1 MEPDHPHPPGQQPCA
16 GQHPFVGA
24 RPVSQRVLAG
34 VGDCPQSVQALVAA
48 LDRVCAE
55 DLPADLAT
63 SGVIED
69 RLIVLAR
76 VRTVLDAEVGR
87 TLTAAQACDVLRH
100 SPTTTLQRDAQWSG
114 SASAAVLAAARL
126 CDRHPDLAHLWRT
139 GQVNNDV
146 VAVLARG
153 LHGVTAT
160 VEHQVVTALL
170 PQLPHL
176 SVAAMRIVVSRLL
189 DLLRPQT
196 RDHAEQ
202 SNYDRRHLSATH
214 HGGMTMITADLPGID
229 GAAVMAALEALAE
242 SLRVE
247 GDGHTRAQRR
257 ADALIT
263 LVNAAAAHG
272 DLPATASGLAV
283 AATITVGVS
292 EADRVATGASRPPVT
307 DVAEAVR
314 DAADPAA
321 LTASGTPAGPTTL
334 GDAALRFALCTG
346 TLTGVLINDQHR
358 PDLPISQALAAT
370 HAQPLAVG
378 RSMRLATTYQRI
390 ALAVRDGGC
399 LLCHRPPAEC
409 QTHHVVDWAHGGRT
423 DLDHMV
429 LLCWAHHRQVDL
441 NRWKITRTTDPSPGA
456 PYWQVTPVPR
466 DQWRRRPTAA

>member
-1 MEPDHPHPPGQQPCA
+1 M
-16 GQHPFVGA
+16 
-24 RPVSQRVLAG
+24 SQRVLAG
-34 VGDCPQSVQALVAA
+34 VGDCPQSVHALVAA

-126 CDRHPDLAHLWRT
+126 CDRHPDLAHRWRT

-196 RDHAEQ
+196 RDDAEQ
-202 SNYDRRHLSATH
+202 ADYDRRHLSATH
-214 HGGMTMITADLPGID
+214 HGGMTMISADLPGID

-247 GDGHTRAQRR
+247 GDGYTRAQRR

-283 AATITVGVS
+283 SATITVGAA
-292 EADRVATGASRPPVT
+292 EADRVAAGQPRDRVT
-307 DVAEAVR
+307 DLETVITSG
-314 DAADPAA
+314 ADPAS
-321 LTASGTPAGPTTL
+321 LGVTRTGVTADTL

-346 TLTGVLINDQHR
+346 HWTGALVDDRDRLHM
-358 PDLPISQALAAT
+358 PISQALT
-370 HAQPLAVG
+370 HTRTQPLALG
-378 RSMRLATTYQRI
+378 RTTRLATSAQRT
-390 ALAVRDGGC
+390 ALALRDGGC
-399 LLCHRPPAEC
+399 LLCQRPPTEC
-409 QTHHVVDWAHGGRT
+409 QTHHVTEWSQGGTTDVDQ
-423 DLDHMV
+423 MV
-429 LLCWAHHRQVDL
+429 LLCWSHHRQVDL
-441 NRWKITRTTDPSPGA
+441 NRWAITRTTDPSPGD
-456 PYWQVTPVPR
+456 PFWQVTPVPR
-466 DQWRRRPTAA
+466 DQWRRQRPAA